1 MRKKI
6 IIDGRVSNGTLTKID
21 EQLINTGLITYEE
34 EKGKMTQEL
43 FNVLNQMGVVDNT
56 DEKFTIKIIS
66 QA

>member
-6 IIDGRVSNGTLTKID
+6 IIDGRDSNGTLTKID
-21 EQLINTGLITYEE
+21 EQLINTWLITYEE

>member
-6 IIDGRVSNGTLTKID
+6 IIDGRVNNGTLTKID

-34 EKGKMTQEL
+34 EKGKITQEL
-43 FNVLNQMGVVDNT
+43 FDVLHQMGVVDDT
-56 DEKFTIKIIS
+56 DEKFSIKIIS